1 MLHMRRILTAF
12 LCVYLLFAG
21 QTSVRAQSQSTS
33 RLGLY
38 ALQTGSFPSIT
49 AGLDVFD
56 STGSVVTGLKP
67 SAITLLEDNLPRPI
81 NQLQEVLSGVEF
93 ALALDP
99 GPAFAFQDASAVNR
113 YSKIVQ
119 IIKDWVATHS
129 DTLGDDLSL
138 IPTYGNLSAHLATTT
153 AFSAALDAYQPNLP
167 FITPTLNTLARA
179 MDTVSES
186 TIQPGMKRTV
196 LFVTSPTSVE
206 EIPTLQSL
214 TERAVGQQV
223 RVYVWIVSSTDFFST
238 SGATALKDLAIQTG
252 GQYVLFSGDEP
263 LPGLETYLA
272 PLRPTYKLSYTSGI
286 LTPGGHTLAAQ
297 VNLDGQTFTSTPLT
311 FDLNI
316 QPPNPILVAPPEQI
330 VRKAP
335 DQRIIATTAF
345 LPNQQ
350 SIDIIVE
357 FPDGRTRPLVRT
369 TLLVDDQK
377 VAENTAAPFDHFN
390 WDLSAYATSGQHI
403 LSVEALDNLGLS
415 KTSLG
420 VPVMVTV
427 VRPKFGL
434 LSFLARNSTWVS
446 LTAILFA
453 AAVLAVIL
461 TRGRIRG
468 RKPRVNRKAR
478 TDPLT
483 QPVDGATGRRKPRL
497 PGRHPAKQYDAYLVR
512 LKEDGQ
518 PVTAPPIPIDTP
530 VITFG
535 SDPLQATRIL
545 DDPSV
550 SPLHASLREENG
562 QYFLSDEKSTAGTWV
577 NFELLT
583 TPRCLQHSDILHIGQ
598 LSYRFML
605 RKPPERPVPKI
616 TLTKV

>member
-1 MLHMRRILTAF
+1 MLHMRRILAAF

-33 RLGLY
+33 RLSLY

-67 SAITLLEDNLPRPI
+67 DAITLLEDNQPRPI

-119 IIKDWVATHS
+119 ILKDWVATHS

-138 IPTYGNLSAHLATTT
+138 IPTYGNLSAHLATT
-153 AFSAALDAYQPNLP
+153 AEFSAALDAYQPNLP

-179 MDTVSES
+179 LDTVSES
-186 TIQPGMKRTV
+186 TSQPGMKRTV

-272 PLRPTYKLSYTSGI
+272 PLRPTYKLAYTSGI

-335 DQRIIATTAF
+335 DQRTFATTAF

-377 VAENTAAPFDHFN
+377 VAENTTAPFDHFN

-403 LSVEALDNLGLS
+403 LSVEALDSLGLS

-434 LSFLARNSTWVS
+434 LPFLARNSTWVS

-468 RKPRVNRKAR
+468 RTPRVNRKAH

-483 QPVDGATGRRKPRL
+483 QPVEGATGRRKPRL
-497 PGRHPAKQYDAYLVR
+497 PGRRPAKQYDAYLVR

-530 VITFG
+530 LITFG
-535 SDPLQATRIL
+535 SDPLQVTRIL

-562 QYFLSDEKSTAGTWV
+562 QYYLSDEKSTAGTWV

-583 TPRCLQHSDILHIGQ
+583 TPRCLQHADVLHIGQ

-616 TLTKV
+616 TPTQV